1 MKPKYNDPN
10 CVISKQGFTQSDLP
24 DPIRNKTSIHMCM
37 TKQQLF
43 LEAQNFH
50 HKLQIL
56 LKEIIGYK
64 TSSET
69 RWSHDYFQNDQRAY
83 HCIAAFNGVI
93 EPSKI
98 AVYIG
103 ISCYIQVSC
112 HQSC

>member
-10 CVISKQGFTQSDLP
+10 CVISNQGFTQSDLP

-69 RWSHDYFQNDQRAY
+69 RWSHDYFQYDQRAY

-93 EPSKI
+93 EPSKM